1 MRLKQYIR
9 MITTIVL
16 AYVLMASSVMA
27 SPDQCLKCH
36 QNVLDNANSHIVV
49 HKPISQNQCQICHI
63 TPQTNNIITEQI
75 EQEQWSPTPD
85 DNKWME
91 WLAESFTENSHQV
104 ALLPANACDTELTIK
119 LWYQNRQKQQ
129 STIRCPD
136 FNTIP
141 TKLSPPPKPTISQL
155 HLDNYNDKLLSR
167 ATLSWITDVPCRCQ
181 LIYNFDNH
189 QYVKKEDDF
198 YTLNHNQEIRNFSP
212 TDTSIS
218 ILCDDTFQQR
228 SQSNPISL
236 TALTLKTHKPKD
248 LQSPDA
254 TKYSTEFTR
263 IANFVEITIT
273 TNQPAAISIGRIE
286 RKKEPQPTTQPG
298 TTSYEPLSTATKDHP
313 QLASKKQ
320 VNTTICFK
328 CHRSTVEV
336 SSHPINVVAPP
347 GMIIPIEYPLL
358 SGGKLSCM
366 TCHSSHSN
374 NNEARLIKS
383 GKKELCTGCH
393 TNY

>member
-1 MRLKQYIR
+1 MRLKQYIQ

-16 AYVLMASSVMA
+16 ACVLMASAVIA
-27 SPDQCLKCH
+27 SPNQCLKCH
-36 QNVLDNANSHIVV
+36 QNVLDKANLQIVV
-49 HKPISQNQCQICHI
+49 HKPISQNQCQICHTI
-63 TPQTNNIITEQI
+63 PQANNIITEQI
-75 EQEQWSPTPD
+75 EEQQWNPNPD
-85 DNKWME
+85 DKKWME
-91 WLAESFTENSHQV
+91 WLAESFTETSHQV
-104 ALLPANACDTELTIK
+104 ALLPANVCETELTIK
-119 LWYQNRQKQQ
+119 LWYQNRQKRQ

-136 FNTIP
+136 FNAIP

-167 ATLSWITDVPCRCQ
+167 ATLSWATDVPCRCQ

-189 QYVKKEDDF
+189 QYIKMEDDF
-198 YTLNHNQEIRNFSP
+198 YTLNHNQEIRNFNP
-212 TDTSIS
+212 INTTIS
-218 ILCDDTFQQR
+218 LQCDDTFKQR
-228 SQSNPISL
+228 TQSNPVPL
-236 TALTLKTHKPKD
+236 TTLSQQMLEPTQ
-248 LQSPDA
+248 LQYSDA

-263 IANFVEITIT
+263 IADLIEIVIK

-286 RKKEPQPTTQPG
+286 QKKETQPTAQPV
-298 TTSYEPLSTATKDHP
+298 TEFNQPLSTEAKAHP
-313 QLASKKQ
+313 PLANKKQ

-328 CHRSTVEV
+328 CHRSTVEIA
-336 SSHPINVVAPP
+336 SHPINVVAPP

-358 SGGKLSCM
+358 SDGKLSCM
-366 TCHSSHSN
+366 TCHSRHSS